1 MLGYNELYEIL
12 RKEKYSDTLQPLPKN
27 FIAEFREYVAE
38 QSEISPDTNLLSDS
52 AIKSKKQLENA
63 FSIFR
68 ELMLKRKRKL
78 LNLIFIATETGIMK
92 KDYENMLDLEKKS
105 FETMVKSFED
115 SDKELN
121 KLLNNKTE
129 KKQAENKMLLFKQ
142 NIEEFVNHEGKSV
155 GPFKLGDLVNLESR
169 VADILVSEGKASF
182 VDQE

>member
-12 RKEKYSDTLQPLPKN
+12 RKEKYSDALQPLQKS
-27 FIAEFREYVAE
+27 FITEFKEYIKE
-38 QSEISPDTNLLSDS
+38 QSEIPPDTNLLSDS
-52 AIKSKKQLENA
+52 ANKSKKQLENA

-78 LNLIFIATETGIMK
+78 LNLIFIAAETGIMK
-92 KDYENMLDLEKKS
+92 KDYENMLDIEKKS
-105 FETMVKSFED
+105 FDTMVKSFED
-115 SDKELN
+115 SDRELN
-121 KLLNNKTE
+121 KLLNDKTE

-142 NIEEFVNHEGKSV
+142 NIEEFINHEGKSA
-155 GPFKLGDLVNLESR
+155 GPFKLGDLVNIESR